1 MRKTNRERGQG
12 MTEYILLVALIAIAA
27 IAAVRY
33 FGNKTKEGFEA
44 AADNV
49 GGVTQGMQQGQGGNA
64 AGSVIDEVKRST
76 K

>member
-1 MRKTNRERGQG
+1 MRKNQRGQG

-33 FGNKTKEGFEA
+33 FGSKTKEGFEN
-44 AADNV
+44 AADAV
-49 GGVTQGMQQGQGGNA
+49 GGVSEGMKKDSAA
-64 AGSVIDEVKRST
+64 AGAGAVIDEVKRQA